1 METMLNDVLGP
12 ADPNSPDAER
22 RPADTAAS
30 SAGQP
35 LMSLVIPCY
44 DEARTLPLLIRR
56 IEESFAPEHE
66 SEIVLVDNGSTDE
79 SPAIMASLAGH
90 PMIRTVR
97 VDVNRGYGY
106 GILAGLRA
114 ARGRFLGWTHADMQA
129 DPADALKALALI
141 RGANVA
147 ALYVKGRRYGR
158 PLRDVVFT
166 VGMSFFE
173 TLLLR
178 TPLWDINAQPNIF
191 SRPFYESVASD
202 APHDFSLDLYF
213 YHAARRRGLSILRF
227 PVRFGERM
235 HGLSH
240 WNVDWAGKKRFIMRT
255 VEFSLE
261 LRKRVSRARAR

>member
-1 METMLNDVLGP
+1 MTMPNDVSGP
-12 ADPNSPDAER
+12 ADL
-22 RPADTAAS
+22 
-30 SAGQP
+30 P

-44 DEARTLPLLIRR
+44 DEAQTLPLLIAR
-56 IEESFAPEHE
+56 IEESFGAEHE
-66 SEIVLVDNGSTDE
+66 SEVVLVDNGSTDD

-90 PMIRTVR
+90 PIIRTVR
-97 VDVNRGYGY
+97 VGVNCGYGY

-141 RGANVA
+141 RAANVA
-147 ALYVKGRRYGR
+147 ALYVKGRRHGR
-158 PLRDVVFT
+158 PLQDVVFT
-166 VGMSFFE
+166 LGMSIFE

-191 SRPFYESVASD
+191 SRSFYESVAVD
-202 APHDFSLDLYF
+202 APDDFSLDLFF
-213 YHAARRRGLSILRF
+213 YHAARRHRLPILRF
-227 PVRFGERM
+227 PVRFGPRM

-240 WNVDWAGKKRFIMRT
+240 WNVDWPAKKRFIKRT

-261 LRKRVSRARAR
+261 LRKRVSRAR